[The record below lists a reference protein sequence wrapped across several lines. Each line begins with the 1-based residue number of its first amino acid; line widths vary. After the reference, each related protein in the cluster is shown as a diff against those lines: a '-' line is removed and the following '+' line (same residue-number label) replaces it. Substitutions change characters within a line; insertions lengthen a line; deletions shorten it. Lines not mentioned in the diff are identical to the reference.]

1 MLSKN
6 LLRKLDIQD
15 IAIFLSLYQ
24 THNARKTADQLSVSP
39 PTVSYSLKRL
49 RSCLGDE
56 LFVRESTGLMPTA
69 RAVHIEPY
77 LRSAIDAINRSTE
90 GFDVAEDEDIP
101 LELCVP
107 EAFELLLLPK
117 LTAAA
122 LACTPRRILH
132 IEKLKEKL
140 PIEGLL
146 AGKVDLLCVPGP
158 GAYFKLHPELERQ
171 TLFEDRFVCLGRGNM
186 PRQIA
191 LDEYCDALH
200 LYPSPWQSP
209 RNMVDMW
216 LEQLGRSRK
225 VVAWASTYQSCL
237 NMLEELPCLLML
249 PETLVTALRIP
260 EGVQVHRP
268 PLGCPNFT
276 FDMVW
281 APGND
286 NPSRRWLRQQL
297 LRICAEDV
305 RLRRTG

>member
-24 THNARKTADQLSVSP
+24 THNARKSADLLSVSP

-77 LRSAIDAINRSTE
+77 LRSAMEAINRSAE
-90 GFDVAEDEDIP
+90 AGPASEDETLP

-107 EAFELLLLPK
+107 EAFELLLMPK
-117 LTAAA
+117 LMLAA
-122 LACTPRRILH
+122 LACTPHRILH

-140 PIEGLL
+140 PTEGLL

-158 GAYFKLHPELERQ
+158 GAYFQLHPELERQ
-171 TLFEDRFVCLGRGNM
+171 PLFEDRFVCLAKGNT
-186 PRQIA
+186 PRQITV
-191 LDEYCDALH
+191 DEYCDALH
-200 LYPSPWQSP
+200 VYPSPWQSP

-216 LEQLGRSRK
+216 LEQLGHSRK
-225 VVAWASTYQSCL
+225 VVAWSSNYQSCL
-237 NMLEELPCLLML
+237 NMLEELPCMMML
-249 PETLVTALRIP
+249 PETLLGTLRIP
-260 EGVQVHRP
+260 PGVQVHQP

-281 APGND
+281 APGSD
-286 NPSRRWLRQQL
+286 SPGRRWLRQQL
-297 LRICAEDV
+297 LRICEQDA
-305 RLRRTG
+305 RLTRSV